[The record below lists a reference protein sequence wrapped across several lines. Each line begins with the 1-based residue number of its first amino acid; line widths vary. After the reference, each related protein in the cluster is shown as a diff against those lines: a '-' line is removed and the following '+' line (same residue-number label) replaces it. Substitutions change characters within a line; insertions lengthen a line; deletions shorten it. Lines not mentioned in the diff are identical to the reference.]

1 MGEQDPD
8 LNRITEWLTAK
19 GAALAKA
26 SADVMP
32 LLERLVVQ
40 ELIRGHN
47 DEASLSLELL
57 GRFHQDRDLRWQ
69 LVEGLPS
76 WWRQNCMRSDKVDLF
91 DRMPI
96 VLKLFDG
103 CFYRFGNFFVQV
115 GMAKCFVKIG
125 ESILDVFIDNQI
137 GGEVITGAVRYR
149 CVISIRSGNYF
160 KHFSNVRDI
169 ISKNSDLI
177 K

>member
-76 WWRQNCMRSDKVDLF
+76 WWRQNCMRSDKVDARRFLLRSADQVAMF
-91 DRMPI
+91 LTFKNFKAIARRSALPLDDILLSRSALGI
-96 VLKLFDG
+96 YRLVKRDG
-103 CFYRFGNFFVQV
+103 NPT
-115 GMAKCFVKIG
+115 
-125 ESILDVFIDNQI
+125 ED
-137 GGEVITGAVRYR
+137 E
-149 CVISIRSGNYF
+149 
-160 KHFSNVRDI
+160 
-169 ISKNSDLI
+169 
-177 K
+177 